1 MKLPNI
7 GGTQLMPIG
16 FTGGT
21 ILLLLWSFF
30 QALTREFTVARG
42 ETKGQQTIPPLG
54 GKNTALDSSLYIFFL
69 FWSVLF
75 NNNRTV

>member
-30 QALTREFTVARG
+30 QALTREFTVAWG

-54 GKNTALDSSLYIFFL
+54 GKKFCLGQFSLYIFF
-69 FWSVLF
+69 VLVCF
-75 NNNRTV
+75 I